1 MGWGKGKAERAAAPP
16 GKELEGGQEAWP
28 SALPEP
34 HYFSR
39 TEKKLRTVNATLAS
53 TKLTLFH
60 DNLFLEITRTL

>member
-1 MGWGKGKAERAAAPP
+1 MGQGEGKAERAAAPS

-34 HYFSR
+34 HYFSH
-39 TEKKLRTVNATLAS
+39 TEKKLRMVNATLAS
-53 TKLTLFH
+53 SELTLFH

>member
-1 MGWGKGKAERAAAPP
+1 MGQGEGKAERAAAPP

-39 TEKKLRTVNATLAS
+39 TEKKLRMVNATLAS
-53 TKLTLFH
+53 SELTLFH